1 MPDIIPLDL
10 PASYW
15 RGRGQQAQRGGNS
28 REAVRLYRT
37 ALRKHAD
44 SALRRDLAQ
53 AYADL
58 MCLSASDR
66 LYLENLAQDA
76 GDTDS
81 LYGLARNRSLAGD
94 ERQMADLLDLY
105 LRLAPCG
112 EKADRARDILWQLPR
127 DTARPQRLRRAEAL
141 CRQAEDARMQPARS
155 LRLARQSWQRGKT
168 PEAAR
173 LLCQL
178 YLGLRQNKKALRYA
192 LAACR
197 LAPEDLNAR
206 QLLAVAMYENHYPQ
220 GCRAAL
226 RQAAALCRDLD
237 QLPLFTGCAMSLDAA
252 DLAVELLDTWLKK
265 YPASAD
271 LMLLQAMALRCV
283 PEGAERADALFAA
296 AEELD
301 AENPMAL
308 FARRGAEMQS
318 PQEQAIEALSQL
330 RRLSAVAKHLK
341 PEYLHRELVRTMR
354 LPLPGMLEAAVQLFL
369 RNEDALGL
377 RMVLLEADLPPMM
390 YGLILST
397 LETLGEPLP
406 CLARVDGR
414 LTLLPQRPR
423 PPYDAD
429 LHALI
434 RTLVRDLPQG
444 VFLDQVVREVPP
456 LWRRLPF
463 SARAH
468 CAQSRDRVWPTAFSA
483 YLALRS
489 GSPKNALEILNKSAC
504 PKRTKR
510 AYMQLI
516 RRSNGPYEVH
526 RL

>member
-127 DTARPQRLRRAEAL
+127 DTARPQRLRRAEAR

-271 LMLLQAMALRCV
+271 LMLL
-283 PEGAERADALFAA
+283 
-296 AEELD
+296 
-301 AENPMAL
+301 
-308 FARRGAEMQS
+308 
-318 PQEQAIEALSQL
+318 QAIEALSQL

-489 GSPKNALEILNKSAC
+489 GSPKDALEILNKSAC